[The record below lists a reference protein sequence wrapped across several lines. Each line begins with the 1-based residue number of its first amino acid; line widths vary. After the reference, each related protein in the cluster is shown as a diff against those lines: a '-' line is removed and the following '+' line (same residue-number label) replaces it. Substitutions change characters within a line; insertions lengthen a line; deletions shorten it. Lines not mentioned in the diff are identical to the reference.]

1 MIRSLNTFPV
11 NGSSTQ
17 EVPQNP
23 NHLFLNQ
30 AHFEFKRDDGKVISD
45 DFYDDSVEIEVRP
58 YWLQKELF
66 DTQENSRNPT
76 NEDQNL
82 IYQKASKISKEFEIE
97 GDLRDLKKAKSQL
110 KIELSEISSSG

>member
-1 MIRSLNTFPV
+1 MIRSLNILPV

-23 NHLFLNQ
+23 EHLFQNQ
-30 AHFEFKRDDGKVISD
+30 AHFEFKRDDGKEVSD
-45 DFYDDSVEIEVRP
+45 DFYDESVEIEVRP
-58 YWLQKELF
+58 DWLQKELF

-76 NEDQNL
+76 NEEQNL
-82 IYQKASKISKEFEIE
+82 TYQKVTKNSKEFEIE
-97 GDLRDLKKAKSQL
+97 GDLKDLKKSKSQL